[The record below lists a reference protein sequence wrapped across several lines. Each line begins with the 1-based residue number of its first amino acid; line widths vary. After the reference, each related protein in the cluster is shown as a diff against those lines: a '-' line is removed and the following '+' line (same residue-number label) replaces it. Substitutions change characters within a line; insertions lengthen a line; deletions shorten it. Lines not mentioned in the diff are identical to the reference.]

1 VVSPPVGSAGLHT
14 SVAWVL
20 ACLRIRRS
28 QGFYGVPGEELPVVT
43 YRWDWKSAEKA
54 VLIEK
59 FGEG

>member
-1 VVSPPVGSAGLHT
+1 
-14 SVAWVL
+14 
-20 ACLRIRRS
+20 
-28 QGFYGVPGEELPVVT
+28 LPVVT